1 MFFYILFRGGIKLAE
16 KKFYEKNKREKKK
29 FDEKKKRIKFTGERF
44 IPGIED
50 DALTVEHI
58 QRYRSVLQL
67 VKGKKVLD
75 IACGEG
81 YGTEILS
88 AGAEEI
94 IGIDIDTGSVQRAK
108 NKYQKQNLTYLV
120 GDITAIPVSDHS
132 IDIVVSFETIEHVE
146 EIQQQQFLIE
156 IKRVLKPEGILII
169 STPNKAIYSD
179 RHQYQNKWHKKE
191 FYKEE
196 FQKFLQKEFQYLTFY
211 HQYDEVLN
219 VIEQEEVSKEAAF
232 FRGREREGKYYIV
245 IASNQSP
252 LPVIQPVLTMRS
264 EEEYERCLVR
274 IQCLQQEEE
283 ERNLHI
289 QKLDQEI
296 ENKDSRIVELQ
307 ESEINRNVHIDK
319 LDQEIAEK
327 NQVIQ
332 ENRKQLEILELK
344 LQYAEQEKLQVRELL
359 EVYQRGEEQYNELRR
374 EFDSFKEQRI
384 QELKA
389 VEMEKNQIIDDLKL
403 EIEKKNRQIQELE
416 EKKKEEIQ
424 KIEDIYKEQV
434 KEYKKLEK
442 VYQEIC
448 IINKQLKKTN
458 DEISMKNKDYQEK
471 IKNFDLEQDK
481 LQTSLQKQ
489 EQIKK
494 EMEQQIRN
502 REGHIELLLESDREL
517 ERIKHSRS
525 WRLLSIIWKTN
536 SKVFPIGSK
545 RRLCGKLV
553 LKAVRHPVQSIKM
566 AATPRKLKNF
576 FYYLKKDGAAF
587 VSQRVDESFIGVKV
601 IPETLVLEQVEKEVQ
616 KDIWQYK
623 PLNFTWWK
631 EPEVSIVIPVYNQ
644 FEYTYNCLKSILSNS
659 GEITY
664 EVIIANDNSTDI
676 TTQITEIVKNIKV
689 ITNQENLRFLKNCNH
704 AAKAAR
710 GKYIFFLNNDTQV
723 QPNWLQ
729 PLVDLM
735 EHDLKIGL
743 VGSKLVYADGRLQEA
758 GGILW
763 KDGSAWNYGNRSNPE
778 DPEYNY
784 VKEVDYISGAAI
796 LIRKTLWEE
805 IGGFDERFAPAYYE
819 DTDLAFEV
827 RKKGFKVVYQPKSVV
842 VHFEGIS
849 NGVDISSGQKAY
861 QKINEKKFYD
871 KWNDILEKEHFENGT
886 EVFKAKDRSKNKKHI
901 LVIDHY
907 VPMYDKD
914 AGNKCSF
921 MYISLFVQL
930 GFQVTFIGDNFF
942 KHEPYTT
949 ELNQMGVEV
958 LYGNYY
964 YENWKN
970 WLKEN
975 LYNFDYVYMQRPHIS
990 IKYIDLVKKYSN
1002 AKVIY
1007 FGHDLHYLREM
1018 RQYEIEK
1025 DSALLKSA
1033 EKWKKIEFELF
1044 QKVDIVYVVGFYEQ
1058 AILQKE
1064 FPQKPIRNIPLY
1076 IYEEIKEK
1084 KKIDFRSKQNMIFVG
1099 GFGHPPNIDAVLWFA
1114 KIVFPDIVKY
1124 YPDIKWY
1131 IVGSNPTEEIKK
1143 LNSKNIVIKGFV
1155 SDKELKQLYNECR
1168 LAVVPLR
1175 VGAGVKGKVVEAVY
1189 NRIPLVTTPI
1199 GAEGLSLKE
1208 DAFIVTEC
1216 NEEMSKIINS
1226 VYSDYDRL
1234 QQLSDHCITFIQNY
1248 FTQKVAKE
1256 VVLQDLK

>member
-1 MFFYILFRGGIKLAE
+1 MAE
-16 KKFYEKNKREKKK
+16 NKFYEKNKREKREKRK

-274 IQCLQQEEE
+274 IQRLQQEEE

-307 ESEINRNVHIDK
+307 ENEINRNIHIDK

-332 ENRKQLEILELK
+332 ENRKQLEFLELK
-344 LQYAEQEKLQVRELL
+344 LQYVEQEKLQVRELL
-359 EVYQRGEEQYNELRR
+359 EVYQRGEEHYSELRR

-389 VEMEKNQIIDDLKL
+389 VEIEKDRIIHDLKL

-434 KEYKKLEK
+434 EEYKKLEK

-502 REGHIELLLESDREL
+502 KEGHIELLLESDREL

-545 RRLCGKLV
+545 RRLCGKLL
-553 LKAVRHPVQSIKM
+553 LKAVRHPVQSIKI

-735 EHDLKIGL
+735 EHNLDIGL
-743 VGSKLVYADGRLQEA
+743 TGSKLVYADGRLQEA

-796 LIRKTLWEE
+796 MIRKTLWEE
-805 IGGFDERFAPAYYE
+805 IGGFDERFAPAYCE
-819 DTDLAFEV
+819 DSDLAFEV
-827 RKKGFKVVYQPKSVV
+827 RRHGYQVVYQPLSVV
-842 VHFEGIS
+842 VHYEGVS
-849 NGVDISSGQKAY
+849 NGTDIESGQKAY
-861 QKINEKKFYD
+861 QVVNQKKFLD
-871 KWNDILEKEHFENGT
+871 KWREILEKEHFSNAEH
-886 EVFKAKDRSKNKKHI
+886 VFLARDRSRSKPI
-901 LVIDHY
+901 LLMVDHY
-907 VPMYDKD
+907 VPQYDKD
-914 AGNKCSF
+914 AGSRTVLQYLK
-921 MYISLFVQL
+921 MFVHM
-930 GFQVTFIGDNFF
+930 GYHVKFIGDNFYR
-942 KHEPYTT
+942 HEPYTT
-949 ELNQMGVEV
+949 VLQQMGIEV
-958 LYGNYY
+958 LYGSYY
-964 YENWKN
+964 ANNWKK
-970 WLKEN
+970 WIKEN
-975 LYNFDYVYMQRPHIS
+975 GSYISFVFLNRPHIS
-990 IKYIDLVKKYSN
+990 VKYIDYIRN
-1002 AKVIY
+1002 QTTAKIIY
-1007 FGHDLHYLREM
+1007 YGHDLHFLREM
-1018 RQYEIEK
+1018 RRYELTKDKKAQNDSKDWREK
-1025 DSALLKSA
+1025 ELKLMHQA
-1033 EKWKKIEFELF
+1033 D
-1044 QKVDIVYVVGFYEQ
+1044 VVYY
-1058 AILQKE
+1058 
-1064 FPQKPIRNIPLY
+1064 PSNI
-1076 IYEEIKEK
+1076 EIKEIA
-1084 KKIDFRSKQNMIFVG
+1084 KIDSTIYAKAIVAYIFEDIKVEKYLFEKRKDIMFVG
-1099 GFGHPPNIDAVLWFA
+1099 GFTHTPNVDAVLWFVNSILP
-1114 KIVFPDIVKY
+1114 IVRKKVPDIQF
-1124 YPDIKWY
+1124 I
-1131 IVGSNPTEEIKK
+1131 IIGSNPPEEV
-1143 LNSKNIVIKGFV
+1143 KNLADHSVIVKGFV
-1155 SDKELKQLYNECR
+1155 SDEELKQYYRNCR
-1168 LAVVPLR
+1168 LSVVPLR
-1175 VGAGVKGKVVEAVY
+1175 YGAGIKGKVVEAMSY
-1189 NRIPLVTTPI
+1189 GIPVVTTSV
-1199 GAEGLSLKE
+1199 GAEGIVGAEEILCIADTEQMLGEKLAELYGDAKKLSEMSAASYRYIQSHFSEENAWEIIKE
-1208 DAFIVTEC
+1208 DF
-1216 NEEMSKIINS
+1216 
-1226 VYSDYDRL
+1226 L
-1234 QQLSDHCITFIQNY
+1234 
-1248 FTQKVAKE
+1248 
-1256 VVLQDLK
+1256 

>member
-1 MFFYILFRGGIKLAE
+1 MAE
-16 KKFYEKNKREKKK
+16 NKFYEKNKREKREKRK

-88 AGAEEI
+88 AEAEEM
-94 IGIDIDTGSVQRAK
+94 IGIDIDAGSVQRAK
-108 NKYQKQNLTYLV
+108 NKYQKENLTYLV

-332 ENRKQLEILELK
+332 ENRKQLELLELK
-344 LQYAEQEKLQVRELL
+344 LQYAEQEKLQVREFL

-434 KEYKKLEK
+434 EEYKKLEK

-458 DEISMKNKDYQEK
+458 DEISIKNKAYQEK

-502 REGHIELLLESDREL
+502 KEGHIELLLESDREL

-545 RRLCGKLV
+545 RRLCGKLL

-566 AATPRKLKNF
+566 VATPRKLKNF

-664 EVIIANDNSTDI
+664 EVIIADDNSTDI

-949 ELNQMGVEV
+949 ELNQIGVEV

-1044 QKVDIVYVVGFYEQ
+1044 QKADIVYVVGFYEQ

-1131 IVGSNPTEEIKK
+1131 IVGSNPTKEIKK